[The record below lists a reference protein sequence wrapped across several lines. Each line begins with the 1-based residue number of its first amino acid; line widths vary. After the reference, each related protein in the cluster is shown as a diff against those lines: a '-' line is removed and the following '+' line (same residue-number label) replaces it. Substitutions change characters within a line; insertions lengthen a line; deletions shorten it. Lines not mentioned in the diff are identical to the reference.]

1 MRTTVAHLLLAK
13 GKDVW
18 TVAPD
23 TTVYD
28 ALEIMAEKDVGA
40 LVVLDGNNLVGIIS
54 ERDYA
59 RKVVLLR
66 RVSRETSVGEIMT
79 TDVHTVTPESSVAD
93 CMATMTEQR
102 IRHLPVVSGADVVG
116 IISIGDVVKSVI
128 EDQRFLI
135 EQLEQ
140 YITS

>member
-40 LVVLDGNNLVGIIS
+40 LVVLDGENLVGIIS